1 MRVHCRQDDG
11 VPFMKI
17 IFLTL
22 ALFALA
28 SFGFAQN
35 PKTNKPNFDIADFN
49 KKAEVAEWLVRYDAV
64 AWKTSDALMAQDK
77 KDLARLGKEW
87 FCFQDK
93 TGVWHAVYGKY
104 ADGKFD
110 LVFHFTMDEK
120 FNVKRSEEKP
130 DAEFLNA
137 YARALVAANREVERA
152 LKGAPHPLFNQYV
165 KQNADKTFTVWI
177 LPAFQPD
184 GLAVYGGEFV
194 YTISAAGDK
203 ILKDESYVQSGFRG
217 FKTGAPR
224 EIWLNYR
231 ELEKPTL
238 GAVFF
243 VLYYKDYFT
252 KIFIDNAKSTS
263 SIVRDAGKNYLW
275 VHVKK
280 NRTRNLKTNNFP
292 VIL

>member
-1 MRVHCRQDDG
+1 
-11 VPFMKI
+11 MKSIFSALI
-17 IFLTL
+17 IF
-22 ALFALA
+22 AFALA
-28 SFGFAQN
+28 GFGQTA
-35 PKTNKPNFDIADFN
+35 KIDKPNFDVADFN

-64 AWKTSDALMAQDK
+64 AWKTSDVVAAQDK

-87 FCFQDK
+87 FCLQDK
-93 TGVWHAVYGKY
+93 NGVWHAVYGKY
-104 ADGKFD
+104 ASGKFE
-110 LVFHFTMDEK
+110 LVFHFTLDEK
-120 FNVKRSEEKP
+120 SNVKRTDEKP

-137 YARALVAANREVERA
+137 YARALIAANLQVETA

-165 KQNADKTFTVWI
+165 KQNGDKTFSVWI

-203 ILKDESYVQSGFRG
+203 IIKDESYVQSGFRG

-252 KIFIDNAKSTS
+252 KIFIDNSKSTS
-263 SIVRDAGKNYLW
+263 SIVQDANKSYLW
-275 VHVKK
+275 VHVEKEADAK
-280 NRTRNLKTNNFP
+280 SKDK
-292 VIL
+292 